1 MLLILSYIQKSNYQY
16 EANANLVMVATLLT
30 ADTDIFIYLD
40 STGVFDCVIITN
52 DNISWYNI

>member
-52 DNISWYNI
+52 DNIII